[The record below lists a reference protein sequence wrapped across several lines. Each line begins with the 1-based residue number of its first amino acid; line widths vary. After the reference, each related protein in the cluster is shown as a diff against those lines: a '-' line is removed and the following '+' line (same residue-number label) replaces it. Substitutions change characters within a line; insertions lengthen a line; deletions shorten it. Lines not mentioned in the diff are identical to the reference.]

1 MKVKLI
7 TTPTEITD
15 ASLKQYIADC
25 ASVVRGVQPKDNDRL
40 FARLIKEGFGDMPS
54 RMFEFIPCVMP
65 MYTLLSYG
73 GKYRQLFGFAIGEG
87 YHTNARELLTRGWS
101 WDEIIQLVD
110 FTHYRAVHVVAPYFL
125 YGQASTHT
133 QITSVSHSN
142 RYTESGLG
150 YWKPSEVSLAQID
163 WDLYVGRTPPRELQ
177 DTLRRY
183 GITRREVYARGSDML
198 QYREFTLGGYLN
210 NPNAWPH
217 FCLQRYSDLHTQLE
231 MRQLTKLIIAE
242 IGIDSS
248 IFI

>member
-1 MKVKLI
+1 MITVNLI
-7 TTPTEITD
+7 NTPTEIND
-15 ASLKQYIADC
+15 ESLKQYLADC

-40 FARLIKEGFGDMPS
+40 FARLIKEGFGDTPS
-54 RMFEFIPCVMP
+54 RMFEFIPCVLGMGDF
-65 MYTLLSYG
+65 MLSLN
-73 GKYRQLFGFAIGEG
+73 QADQHFGFFSKKDEA
-87 YHTNARELLTRGWS
+87 YYTNARELLSVGVS
-101 WDEIIQLVD
+101 WNDVIRVVD

-150 YWKPSEVSLAQID
+150 YWKPSEVTLAQID
-163 WDLYVGRTPPRELQ
+163 WDLYVGRTSPRELQ

-183 GITRREVYARGSDML
+183 GITRREVSARGSDML

-217 FCLQRYSDLHTQLE
+217 FINQRAKDPHTQRE
-231 MRQLTKLIIAE
+231 MRELASNIEGVLK
-242 IGIDSS
+242 
-248 IFI
+248 

>member
-1 MKVKLI
+1 MITVNLI
-7 TTPTEITD
+7 NTPTEINNAT
-15 ASLKQYIADC
+15 LKQYLADC

-40 FARLIKEGFGDMPS
+40 FARLIKEGFGDTPS
-54 RMFEFIPCVMP
+54 RMFEFIPCVLGMGDF
-65 MYTLLSYG
+65 MLSVN
-73 GKYRQLFGFAIGEG
+73 QADQHFGFFSKTDEA
-87 YHTNARELLTRGWS
+87 YYTNARELLSADIS
-101 WDEIIQLVD
+101 WNDVIRVVD

-150 YWKPSEVSLAQID
+150 YWKPSEVTLAQID
-163 WDLYVGRTPPRELQ
+163 WDLYVGRTSPRELQ

-217 FCLQRYSDLHTQLE
+217 FINQRAKDPHTQRE
-231 MRQLTKLIIAE
+231 MRELASMIESTIK
-242 IGIDSS
+242 
-248 IFI
+248 